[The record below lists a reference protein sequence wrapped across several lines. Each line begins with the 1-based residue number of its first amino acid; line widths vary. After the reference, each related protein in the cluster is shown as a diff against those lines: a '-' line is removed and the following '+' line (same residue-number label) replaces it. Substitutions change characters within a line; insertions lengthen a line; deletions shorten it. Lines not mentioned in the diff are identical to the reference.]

1 MPRKSKNSSRK
12 TPKSKGHPQSKPAPA
27 PDTPAEAMP
36 ALLADSRKRIIFNP
50 NYPDDPEN
58 RMTIEEAAA
67 FQALTDWHD
76 FEEPEADL
84 KALGPM
90 LRAVQ
95 SCAEAIDA
103 ERSKLLSR
111 PEDLG
116 YPMGSLERLVAMLDA
131 LRTFADAIAAKRD
144 YLHEWI
150 SDDPEEST
158 PASKEAA

>member
-12 TPKSKGHPQSKPAPA
+12 TPKPKGRPKSEPAPA
-27 PDTPAEAMP
+27 LNTPAEAMP
-36 ALLADSRKRIIFNP
+36 ALLADSRERIIGNP
-50 NYPDDPEN
+50 NHPDEPKD

-76 FEEPEADL
+76 FEDPEENL
-84 KALGPM
+84 KVLGPM

-103 ERSKLLSR
+103 ERSKLLST

-116 YPMGSLERLVAMLDA
+116 YPEGSRERLVSLLDGLEIFSNA
-131 LRTFADAIAAKRD
+131 VLAKRD
-144 YLHEWI
+144 YLHESI
-150 SDDPEEST
+150 SGDPEEST
-158 PASKEAA
+158 PAGEEAA